1 MNFVKITEFITFNKK
16 QTILTASNSLPEIM
30 ALIPSLRE
38 CYGENVKIFR
48 YLKTLPA

>member
-16 QTILTASNSLPEIM
+16 QTFLTASNNFTEVM

-38 CYGENVKIFR
+38 CYGENVKIF
-48 YLKTLPA
+48 